1 MIVTIHNVFQA
12 AELDKLAGLAAQ
24 AQFVDGKATAS
35 GSAARVK
42 NNQQAKG
49 DDKAL
54 EEIRK
59 LVLAGLLRS
68 EPFNNFVLPLRIMP
82 PLVNR
87 YEPGMTYGDHI
98 DRPVMQGPYA
108 VRTDLAMTLFL
119 AEPSS
124 YDGGELVVSSDL
136 GAQRIKL
143 ARGSLVLYP
152 ATTIHRVEPV
162 TRGVRTAVVTWIQSM
177 VREHEK
183 RMMLAELAAV
193 RRVVNAGKPDSAE
206 SLQLQKIRAN
216 LLRMWADV

>member
-1 MIVTIHNVFQA
+1 MLITIHNTFQP
-12 AELDKLAGLAAQ
+12 AEIEKLTALAAQ
-24 AQFVDGKATAS
+24 AQFVDGKSTAS
-35 GSAARVK
+35 GAAARVK
-42 NNQQAKG
+42 NNRQVKG
-49 DDKAL
+49 DDKSL

-59 LVLAGLLRS
+59 IVLAGILRS
-68 EPFNNFVLPLRIMP
+68 DPFNNYVMPLRIMP

-119 AEPSS
+119 ADPTS

-143 ARGSLVLYP
+143 PRGSLVLYP

-162 TRGVRTAVVTWIQSM
+162 TRGVRVAVVTWIQSM
-177 VREHEK
+177 IREHEK
-183 RMMLAELAAV
+183 RMLLAELGAV
-193 RRVVNAGKPDSAE
+193 RHTVNTAKPDSPE

-216 LLRMWADV
+216 LVRMWADV